1 VKYRNGNFDVTEF
14 FGEACDGFGF
24 PVADLHTDIRRGIC
38 EIEYH
43 ARRSSFLRRWL
54 RLALL
59 AAIG

>member
-1 VKYRNGNFDVTEF
+1 MKYRNGNFDVIEF

-24 PVADLHTDIRRGIC
+24 RAADLLTGIRRGIC
-38 EIEYH
+38 ELIAMH
-43 ARRSSFLRRWL
+43 GVGHLRRWL